1 MSHSRKLGWPIVR
14 GAWTL
19 FTRAKQARILL
30 SLVAAI
36 CILTPSVSGALSF
49 GVGATTFSW
58 IDPVANGHTA
68 ITATSSPISWSTT
81 ASGGGVYYAPNCAGG
96 TSYGGG
102 GYQVDD
108 DITQEIDIGFKFAT
122 FDTTATPN
130 TKVRINANGRIQF
143 NNNNYCWYG
152 TNSVGPPPT
161 YLLPYP
167 NPNLN
172 YTMRVYGSDFCPA
185 GAPNETPPCSGT
197 VYYTSTPYT
206 GPAANCTASNR
217 CFVATWYQMKEW
229 NSGSSL
235 FNVQM
240 IIYENGDFVYQYKDV
255 SNNSQGVGQVGW
267 QLTSADYA
275 LVDLATI
282 NSLSYSALRFSKTWA
297 PVVEY
302 RFDKCSVAP
311 GAGAIIDSG
320 PNHIDGTAVGALSVQ
335 KTGELCTALNFDGAP
350 NATDVQVPSNA
361 VFNIASKITV
371 AAWVRHSSAGFKTW
385 ETILAKGDSAYR
397 LHLNGGCSIGG
408 SLYGYATANAFT
420 FGLNGGCGDADLNS
434 GVVPAANTWYHVVGT
449 YDGFTMKI
457 FINGLLANSVPYT
470 NAIGVNGYPLYVGEN
485 SQYGGRNWSGDIDE
499 LKVYNTALRDA
510 DVLMLYQNEAAGFNF
525 DGSKRIC
532 VTCPTGSFGKYNGF
546 DRWYWTAYPNSVDG
560 AMKTKVAGQAFAAT
574 TYVPGGSSVDRS
586 IDVVALNAG
595 RTAIDTTVNASVNVS
610 LISYAAGAAMSA
622 TTQCPAAYGVIYGP
636 TSVSLASGHSG
647 TTFNPTVNN
656 AYPYV
661 KVLITDGTNTSC
673 SNDSFAIRPY
683 LLNLTGASATDLN
696 WTTPGTS
703 RALNNGA
710 NFHKAGQPFSINNVV
725 AITSTLATAS
735 LYSGSPYFVPGNLVL
750 PDPTTCP
757 ACILDRPPQPT
768 WTGTGTITTSNLV
781 YREVGAFTWEL
792 EDRTFSTV
800 DNGDSTVSERYF
812 RSNGVST
819 AGRFVPD
826 HFAVGTTSLVPR
838 SDIAGCSASA
848 FTYMG
853 EPMQLALQLIAQEA
867 TASATTQN
875 YVDQTK
881 LTTGNLV
888 TLGSNNSWGL
898 WAVGTNVAGNGGCR
912 AVFNPASPFS
922 TTLSGCTPA
931 GWPASGYSAPSARF
945 SASSPTLTWSA
956 AAPGKLTLGA
966 QIALNRANSVDG
978 PLTTLAIGIAPQDA
992 DGVTMAAASLN
1003 LDADGTAG
1011 NERASI
1017 ATTDIRYGQLK
1028 LQSAYGSELLDI
1040 RLPVRAEYYAGA
1052 NGWTLNAQDGCT
1064 SLPSSAIALGN
1075 YLAPPA
1081 GTAVS
1086 TANMGAAHRP
1096 ASAITLSNGSGTIV
1110 FAKPNPVATGSFD
1123 VVLNL
1128 GNGVTNAGSKSC
1140 EPAAFDATYVGGT
1153 APATS
1158 LTYLSGNW
1166 CGAAYDKAPS
1176 ARIKL
1181 GSPKAPY
1188 IYMRERY

>member
-1 MSHSRKLGWPIVR
+1 
-14 GAWTL
+14 
-19 FTRAKQARILL
+19 
-30 SLVAAI
+30 
-36 CILTPSVSGALSF
+36 
-49 GVGATTFSW
+49 
-58 IDPVANGHTA
+58 
-68 ITATSSPISWSTT
+68 
-81 ASGGGVYYAPNCAGG
+81 
-96 TSYGGG
+96 
-102 GYQVDD
+102 
-108 DITQEIDIGFKFAT
+108 
-122 FDTTATPN
+122 
-130 TKVRINANGRIQF
+130 
-143 NNNNYCWYG
+143 
-152 TNSVGPPPT
+152 
-161 YLLPYP
+161 
-167 NPNLN
+167 
-172 YTMRVYGSDFCPA
+172 
-185 GAPNETPPCSGT
+185 
-197 VYYTSTPYT
+197 
-206 GPAANCTASNR
+206 
-217 CFVATWYQMKEW
+217 
-229 NSGSSL
+229 
-235 FNVQM
+235 
-240 IIYENGDFVYQYKDV
+240 
-255 SNNSQGVGQVGW
+255 
-267 QLTSADYA
+267 
-275 LVDLATI
+275 
-282 NSLSYSALRFSKTWA
+282 
-297 PVVEY
+297 
-302 RFDKCSVAP
+302 
-311 GAGAIIDSG
+311 
-320 PNHIDGTAVGALSVQ
+320 
-335 KTGELCTALNFDGAP
+335 
-350 NATDVQVPSNA
+350 
-361 VFNIASKITV
+361 
-371 AAWVRHSSAGFKTW
+371 
-385 ETILAKGDSAYR
+385 
-397 LHLNGGCSIGG
+397 
-408 SLYGYATANAFT
+408 
-420 FGLNGGCGDADLNS
+420 
-434 GVVPAANTWYHVVGT
+434 
-449 YDGFTMKI
+449 
-457 FINGLLANSVPYT
+457 
-470 NAIGVNGYPLYVGEN
+470 
-485 SQYGGRNWSGDIDE
+485 
-499 LKVYNTALRDA
+499 
-510 DVLMLYQNEAAGFNF
+510 MLYQNEAAGFNF

-532 VTCPTGSFGKYNGF
+532 VTCPAGAYGKYNAF
-546 DRWYWTAYPNSVDG
+546 DHWYWTANSTPTLPVDG
-560 AMKTKVAGQAFAAT
+560 VMKTKVAGQAFATT
-574 TYVPGGSSVDRS
+574 TYVPGGSAVDRS
-586 IDVVALNAG
+586 IEIVALNSSG
-595 RTAIDTTVNASVNVS
+595 TAVDTSAVNTVSVS
-610 LISYAAGAAMSA
+610 LISYPG
-622 TTQCPAAYGVIYGP
+622 TTACSPPCPALCPATYSVISGP
-636 TSVSLASGHSG
+636 TNVTLSGGHYSG
-647 TTFNPTVNN
+647 TAFNPTVNN

-661 KVLITDGTNTSC
+661 KVLITDTNPANTSC

-696 WTTPGTS
+696 WTTPGTT

-725 AITSTLATAS
+725 AMTSTGATAS

-792 EDRTFSTV
+792 EDRTFSTA

-826 HFAVGTTSLVPR
+826 HFAVGTSSLVPR
-838 SDIAGCSASA
+838 SDIAACSASA

-853 EPMQLALQLIAQEA
+853 EPMLLSLQLIAQEA

-875 YVDQTK
+875 YVDQTR
-881 LTTGNLV
+881 LTTGNPT

-898 WAVGTNVAGNGGCR
+898 WAVGTNVAGTAGCR
-912 AVFNPASPFS
+912 ALFASASPFS

-945 SASSPTLTWSA
+945 SASTPALTWSA

-992 DGVTMAAASLN
+992 DGVSLATGSLN

-1011 NERASI
+1011 NERARI
-1017 ATTDIRYGQLK
+1017 ATTDIRFGQLK

-1081 GTAVS
+1081 GTGVS
-1086 TANMGAAHRP
+1086 TANMGVAHRP
-1096 ASAITLSNGSGTIV
+1096 ASAITLNNGMWAIML
-1110 FAKPNPVATGSFD
+1110 AKPNPSATGSFD

-1176 ARIKL
+1176 ARVKL

-1188 IYMRERY
+1188 IYLRERY

>member
-1 MSHSRKLGWPIVR
+1 MNGRGRPPVSRTSAAFVFLQAL
-14 GAWTL
+14 AWVCLL
-19 FTRAKQARILL
+19 FPA
-30 SLVAAI
+30 
-36 CILTPSVSGALSF
+36 GALAGSY
-49 GVGATTFSW
+49 GYAQIPLAW
-58 IDPVANGHTA
+58 IDNTAHTDV
-68 ITATSSPISWSTT
+68 TW
-81 ASGGGVYYAPNCAGG
+81 GGSAQCAAWNSAP
-96 TSYGGG
+96 
-102 GYQVDD
+102 VDD
-108 DITQEIDIGFKFAT
+108 DGTAPINIGFNFTYGAT
-122 FDTTATPN
+122 VYTQL
-130 TKVRINANGRIQF
+130 RINANGRLQF
-143 NNNNYCWYG
+143 GNNYCGYG
-152 TNSVGPPPT
+152 TQTIGPPPT
-161 YLLPYP
+161 YPY
-167 NPNLN
+167 N
-172 YTMRVYGSDFCPA
+172 YPDANMNNTMRVYGADFCPS
-185 GAPNETPPCSGT
+185 GAPAPCSGRVT
-197 VYYTSTPYT
+197 YTPTPM
-206 GPAANCTASNR
+206 GVAPNR
-217 CFVATWYQMKEW
+217 QFVVTWSQMKEW

-240 IIYENGDFVYQYKDV
+240 ILYETGDFVYQYKDIA
-255 SNNSQGVGQVGW
+255 NISQGVGQIGY
-267 QLTSADYA
+267 QLTTSDYGLADMT
-275 LVDLATI
+275 TI

-302 RFDKCSVAP
+302 RFDKCSVAS

-320 PNHIDGTAVGALSVQ
+320 PNHIDGTAVGTLKVQ

-350 NATDVQVPSNA
+350 NATDVQVPANA

-397 LHLNGGCSIGG
+397 LHLNGGCSIGD
-408 SLYGYATANAFT
+408 SLYGYTTANAFT
-420 FGLNGGCGDADLNS
+420 FGLNGGCGNADLNS
-434 GVVPAANTWYHVVGT
+434 GVVPAADTWYHVVGT
-449 YDGFTMKI
+449 YDGFIMKI

-470 NAIGVNGYPLYVGEN
+470 NAIGLNAYPLYVGEN
-485 SQYGGRNWSGDIDE
+485 SQNGGRNWSGDIDE
-499 LKVYNTALRDA
+499 LKIYNTALRDA

-532 VTCPTGSFGKYNGF
+532 VTCPTGSFGKYNAY
-546 DRWYWTAYPNSVDG
+546 DRWYWTANATPAPPATPTAPIDG
-560 AMKTKVAGQAFAAT
+560 VMKTKVAGQSFLTT
-574 TYVPGGSSVDRS
+574 TYIPGGSTVDRS
-586 IDVVALNAG
+586 IDIVALNTG

-610 LISYAAGAAMSA
+610 LISYAAGAAIST
-622 TTQCPAAYGVIYGP
+622 TTQCPAAYSVISGP
-636 TSVSLASGHSG
+636 TAITLASGHS
-647 TTFNPTVNN
+647 TATLNPTVNN

-683 LLNLTGASATDLN
+683 YLDVTGASATDSD
-696 WTTPGTS
+696 WTTPGTTNP
-703 RALNNGA
+703 LNNSG
-710 NFHKAGQPFSINNVV
+710 FRHKAGQPFTINNVV
-725 AITSTLATAS
+725 ARTSTGATAS
-735 LYSGSPYFVPGNLVL
+735 MYSGSPYFVPGNLVL

-792 EDRTFSTV
+792 EDRTFSTA

-812 RSNGVST
+812 RSNAVKT

-838 SDIAGCSASA
+838 SDIAACSGST

-853 EPMQLALQLIAQEA
+853 EPMLLSLQLIAQEA

-875 YVDQTK
+875 YVDQTR
-881 LTTGNLV
+881 LTTGNPT

-898 WAVGTNVAGNGGCR
+898 WAVGTNVAGTAGCR
-912 AVFNPASPFS
+912 ALFASASPFS

-945 SASSPTLTWSA
+945 SASTPALTWSA

-992 DGVTMAAASLN
+992 DGVSLATGSLN

-1011 NERASI
+1011 NERARI
-1017 ATTDIRYGQLK
+1017 ATTDIRFGQLK
-1028 LQSAYGSELLDI
+1028 LQSAYGSELLPI
-1040 RLPVRAEYYAGA
+1040 RMPVQAEYWK
-1052 NGWTLNAQDGCT
+1052 NSSWQKNTDDSCT
-1064 SLPSSAIALGN
+1064 PLTIGTVAIGN
-1075 YLAPPA
+1075 VLKPA
-1081 GTAVS
+1081 GSLLAFSVPPIGIAGDPLARLGAGS
-1086 TANMGAAHRP
+1086 TNLRITPFTTGFG
-1096 ASAITLSNGSGTIV
+1096 SADI
-1110 FAKPNPVATGSFD
+1110 
-1123 VVLNL
+1123 VLNL
-1128 GNGVTNAGSKSC
+1128 GNGVTNSGSKSC

-1176 ARIKL
+1176 ARVKL

-1188 IYMRERY
+1188 IYLRERY